1 MNFKQIIITTASEYC
16 DIISNLFFELGALSV
31 TTEDA
36 HAGTDL
42 ERPIFD
48 EPGEATDNM
57 WSDSIVTVLTTYD
70 TSTSAWIKQIESIIH
85 KKLNYT
91 VDILE
96 DEDWVRKTQS
106 QFNPIKVAD
115 NLYIVPSW
123 HESPNPHAVVINLD
137 PGLAFGT
144 GSHPT
149 TFMCLE
155 WLSANTCDATNLL
168 DYGCG
173 SGILAI
179 TAKKLGV
186 KEVYGT
192 DIDPLALE
200 ASNSNAAQNSIIV
213 LTNSIVKQNSMTLT
227 SNEAANNNVTQNG
240 TVSFCLPEQLPKQE
254 FDIVV
259 ANILSNP
266 LRILAPALAT
276 LTKNKLILSGILA
289 EQADELI
296 TIYSQWFSVKI
307 AKIMD
312 GWALLEC
319 NKK

>member
-1 MNFKQIIITTASEYC
+1 MNFKQIIITTPSLHCET
-16 DIISNLFFELGALSV
+16 ISDLFFELGALSV
-31 TTEDA
+31 TVEDA
-36 HAGTDL
+36 NAGTDL
-42 ERPIFD
+42 EKPIFG
-48 EPGEATDNM
+48 EPGEATNAM
-57 WSDSIVTVLTTYD
+57 WSDSIVTILTTYD
-70 TSTSAWIKQIESIIH
+70 TDTNTWIKQVENFIH
-85 KKLNYT
+85 QKLNYT
-91 VDILE
+91 VEVLE

-123 HESPNPHAVVINLD
+123 HKSPNPDAIVINLD

-155 WLSANTCDATNLL
+155 WLSANTHDAVNLL

-186 KEVYGT
+186 KDVYGT

-200 ASNSNAAQNSIIV
+200 ASNSNAIQNNTV
-213 LTNSIVKQNSMTLT
+213 LT
-227 SNEAANNNVTQNG
+227 SNSSTTENNTAL
-240 TVSFCLPEQLPKQE
+240 TFCLPEQLPKLE
-254 FDIVV
+254 FDIVI

-289 EQADELI
+289 EQAAELSK
-296 TIYSQWFSVKI
+296 IYSTWFSVKT
-307 AKIMD
+307 AKIMH

-319 NKK
+319 SKK